1 MQGCASRRLRN
12 GARSVLALEAESK
25 QVFNLSQARVMLV
38 DDTEI
43 GLSILTQIVKG
54 LGARNPVRCE
64 TLQQAQD
71 AIAGDAIDLAIIDG
85 FAGGGR
91 GYELVR
97 WIRTATQP
105 PTCYMPIL
113 VTTGLARDE
122 DVMRTR
128 DSGGNIIIRK
138 PISPATLLQRIVWVA
153 KGGRQFLFA
162 ESYTGPDRR
171 FRDRGPPSEGGRRKG
186 EEGAI
191 DLEGIE

>member
-1 MQGCASRRLRN
+1 M
-12 GARSVLALEAESK
+12 ALEAESK
-25 QVFNLSQARVMLV
+25 QHFNLSRAKVMLV
-38 DDTEI
+38 DDTQI

-54 LGARNPVRCE
+54 LGGQALVRCE
-64 TLQQAQD
+64 TIQQAQD
-71 AIAGDAIDLAIIDG
+71 AVAGDMIDLAIIDG
-85 FAGGGR
+85 FTGGGR

-122 DVMRTR
+122 DVIRSR

-138 PISPATLLQRIVWVA
+138 PISPATLLQRIGWVA

-162 ESYTGPDRR
+162 DSYTGPDRR
-171 FRDRGPPSEGGRRKG
+171 FRERGPPAEGGRRKG
-186 EEGAI
+186 DVGAI
-191 DLEGIE
+191 DLEDMP

>member
-1 MQGCASRRLRN
+1 
-12 GARSVLALEAESK
+12 LAEAESR
-25 QVFNLSQARVMLV
+25 QNFNLSQARVMLV
-38 DDTEI
+38 DDTAI

-54 LGARNPVRCE
+54 LGARSLVRCE
-64 TLQQAQD
+64 SIRQAQD
-71 AIAGDAIDLAIIDG
+71 AISGDGIDLAIIDG
-85 FAGGGR
+85 FTGGGR

-138 PISPATLLQRIVWVA
+138 PISPATLLQRIAWVA
-153 KGGRQFLFA
+153 RGGRQFLFA
-162 ESYTGPDRR
+162 DSYTGPDRR
-171 FRDRGPPSEGGRRKG
+171 FRERGPPKGGGRRKG
-186 EEGAI
+186 DAGVF
-191 DLEGIE
+191 DLESLG

>member
-1 MQGCASRRLRN
+1 
-12 GARSVLALEAESK
+12 LALEAESR
-25 QVFNLSQARVMLV
+25 QNFNLSKAKVMLV
-38 DDTEI
+38 YDTEI

-54 LGARNPVRCE
+54 LGAQALVRCE
-64 TLQQAQD
+64 SIQQAQD
-71 AIAGDAIDLAIIDG
+71 AISGDMIDLAIVDG

-153 KGGRQFLFA
+153 RGGRQFLFA
-162 ESYTGPDRR
+162 DSYTGPDRR
-171 FRDRGPPSEGGRRKG
+171 FRDRGPPSEGGRRKDD
-186 EEGAI
+186 ADAV
-191 DLEGIE
+191 DLEGIG